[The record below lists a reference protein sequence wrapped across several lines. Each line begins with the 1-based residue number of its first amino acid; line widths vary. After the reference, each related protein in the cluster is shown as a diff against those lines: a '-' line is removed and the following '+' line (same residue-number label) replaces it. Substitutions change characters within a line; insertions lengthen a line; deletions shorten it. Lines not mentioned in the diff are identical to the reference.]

1 MNTLS
6 NQSMPDN
13 AIRLT
18 LRETE
23 ILQLIY
29 HEYSSDQ
36 IAHALHLSKLTVDDY
51 RKSLLKKTGTCT
63 AQGLVKFALVQKL
76 ISL

>member
-1 MNTLS
+1 
-6 NQSMPDN
+6 MPDN

-23 ILQLIY
+23 VLLLIY
-29 HEYSSDQ
+29 REYSSDQ